1 MNKTLAFLSAVLMA
15 TVGFAGMENVVITFQ
30 SAGPDKYLD
39 GTPVVDGEYYA
50 LVWTP
55 ADATFGGINANGTA
69 VAPSKVVLKA
79 PLAKDGKC
87 PFVQFEVD
95 EDYAKKNF
103 PGGSWC
109 VCLLDTR
116 RYKTD
121 EKGLITAE
129 LDGVGGAN
137 VNGYGEVA
145 KAESSVSDASAISA
159 LAGEKAKVQASFGG
173 LKIDSCQVIDGNF
186 VIHVKGAD
194 PSLRVALKSG
204 ETIDSVAPTGDV
216 KYGSEDLWFATP
228 ATGNS
233 KLLSVEVQ
241 Q

>member
-1 MNKTLAFLSAVLMA
+1 MNKKLAFLSAVLMA
-15 TVGFAGMENVVITFQ
+15 AVGFAGMENVVITFQ

-39 GTPVVDGEYYA
+39 GTTVVDGEYYA

-55 ADATFGGINANGTA
+55 SGATFAGINANGTA

-95 EDYAKKNF
+95 EAYAKKNF

-129 LDGVGGAN
+129 LDGVGGAS

-145 KAESSVSDASAISA
+145 KAEASVSNMSAISA
-159 LAGEKAKVQASFGG
+159 LAGKKAKIQSSFGG
-173 LKIDSCQVIDGNF
+173 LKIDSCQVVDGNF

-194 PSLRVALKSG
+194 PSLRVALKSSASL
-204 ETIDSVAPTGDV
+204 EKTAKTDQV
-216 KYGSEDLWFATP
+216 KYGADDLWFATP
-228 ATGNS
+228 ANENS
-233 KLLSVEVQ
+233 KILSVEVQ